1 MLGRFTVPIH
11 DERKQFLAN
20 KMYYAHAQFAH
31 VEDTEAANVLVA
43 LLYLKIGVVV
53 HHVGLQLLQHVLHG
67 GGRRSA
73 VAVCCLCK
81 FQNVKMQESSL
92 MQLQKL

>member
-20 KMYYAHAQFAH
+20 KMYRYYAHAQFAH

-73 VAVCCLCK
+73 VAVC
-81 FQNVKMQESSL
+81 
-92 MQLQKL
+92 